1 MKQRTTS
8 MKHNPQ
14 LIISQ
19 QIKKFVAILQ
29 QTPADRCVRKAFHW
43 SLFLSKMNPQHNLPP
58 DFCKFHC
65 SVIIQLRLS
74 RHNDLFPSVFN
85 QNPSDN

>member
-8 MKHNPQ
+8 MKHNPH

-19 QIKKFVAILQ
+19 EIKKFVAILQ
-29 QTPADRCVRKAFHW
+29 KTSADRCVRK
-43 SLFLSKMNPQHNLPP
+43 SLSLIPVPKQDKSTTP
-58 DFCKFHC
+58 DFCKIHC
-65 SVIIQLRLS
+65 SVIIQLRLG
-74 RHNDLFPSVFN
+74 RHNDPFPSVFN